1 MAPSP
6 VHPNI
11 RHNVSSACCN
21 CFAFILPSPN
31 NINETLVDAKDE
43 FHKIENPS
51 VWWNR
56 IELVTYTDPGKVD
69 EYFQEMI
76 KQGHI
81 SLQDGKVIYHAQ
93 AESFK
98 TSEEKVQALLKKG
111 SYTIEQIANKLKMS
125 KGAVDTALTELR
137 LKRETDQPS
146 RLHEFTLQSKSELV
160 GLAKSEKQLQSM
172 FKDQD

>member
-1 MAPSP
+1 M
-6 VHPNI
+6 
-11 RHNVSSACCN
+11 
-21 CFAFILPSPN
+21 
-31 NINETLVDAKDE
+31 
-43 FHKIENPS
+43 
-51 VWWNR
+51 
-56 IELVTYTDPGKVD
+56 
-69 EYFQEMI
+69 
-76 KQGHI
+76 
-81 SLQDGKVIYHAQ
+81 QDGKVIYHAQ